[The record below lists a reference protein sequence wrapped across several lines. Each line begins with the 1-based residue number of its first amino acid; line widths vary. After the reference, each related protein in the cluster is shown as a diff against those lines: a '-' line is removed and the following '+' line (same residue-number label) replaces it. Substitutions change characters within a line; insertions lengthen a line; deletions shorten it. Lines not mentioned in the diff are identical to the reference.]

1 VTATVVLLLALTLA
15 AAAVDW
21 VAVTVGNK
29 AVEYL
34 AKPGTM
40 VLLIATVLA
49 MEPTDTTARW
59 CFVVA
64 LVFSMAG
71 DIFLMLPD
79 RERFFVFGLGA
90 FLIGHLA
97 YIPGLVLLGFGPAGF
112 LVGLALVIVAM
123 ATIGRRVVG
132 AVRAGEPDL
141 LVPVMVYMG
150 VISLMVACAFAT
162 AKPVA
167 VIGALLFYGSDS
179 MIAWNGF
186 VAPFRHA
193 NVAIMVTYHLGQIGL
208 VLALL

>member
-1 VTATVVLLLALTLA
+1 MTATVVLLLAMTVTVA
-15 AAAVDW
+15 VVDW
-21 VAVTVGNK
+21 VAVYVGNK
-29 AVEYL
+29 GLEYV

-49 MEPTDTTARW
+49 MEPTDSTARW

-64 LVFSMAG
+64 LAFSMLG

-79 RERFFVFGLGA
+79 RDRWFVFGLGS
-90 FLIGHLA
+90 FLVGHLA
-97 YIPGLVLLGFGPAGF
+97 YIPGLVLLSFGAVGF
-112 LVGLALVIVAM
+112 LVGLAFVFVAM
-123 ATIGRRVVG
+123 ATIGRRVVK
-132 AVRAGEPDL
+132 AVQDGEPKL

-162 AKPVA
+162 AKPIA
-167 VIGALLFYGSDS
+167 ILGALLFYGSDS

-186 VAPFRHA
+186 VKPFRHA

-208 VLALL
+208 VLALV

>member
-1 VTATVVLLLALTLA
+1 MTATVVLLLAMTLTVA
-15 AAAVDW
+15 VVDW

-29 AVEYL
+29 GLEYV

-49 MEPTDTTARW
+49 MEPTDSTARW

-64 LVFSMAG
+64 LVFSMIG

-79 RERFFVFGLGA
+79 REKFFVFGLGA

-97 YIPGLVLLGFGPAGF
+97 YVPGLVLLSFGPVGF
-112 LVGLALVIVAM
+112 LVGLVFVIVAM
-123 ATIGRRVVG
+123 ATIGRRVVA
-132 AVRAGEPDL
+132 AVKAGEPDL

-162 AKPVA
+162 AKPIA
-167 VIGALLFYGSDS
+167 IIGALLFYISDS
-179 MIAWNGF
+179 LIAWNGF
-186 VAPFRHA
+186 VQPFRNA
-193 NVAIMVTYHLGQIGL
+193 NLAIMVTYHLGQIGL
-208 VLALL
+208 VLALV

>member
-1 VTATVVLLLALTLA
+1 MTATVVLLLAMTLTV
-15 AAAVDW
+15 AVLDW
-21 VAVTVGNK
+21 VAVGLANK
-29 AVEYL
+29 GLEYL

-49 MEPTDTTARW
+49 MEPTNTTARW

-64 LVFSMAG
+64 LVFSMVG

-97 YIPGLVLLGFGPAGF
+97 YVPGLVLLSFSPVAF
-112 LVGLALVIVAM
+112 LVGLAFVVVAM

-132 AVRAGEPDL
+132 AVQEAQPDL
-141 LVPVMVYMG
+141 LVPVIVYMG

-162 AKPVA
+162 TKPVA
-167 VIGALLFYGSDS
+167 IIGALLFYGSDS

-186 VAPFRHA
+186 VKPFRRA
-193 NVAIMVTYHLGQIGL
+193 DVAIMITYHLGQIGL
-208 VLALL
+208 VLALV

>member
-1 VTATVVLLLALTLA
+1 VTASVALLLALTLTV
-15 AAAVDW
+15 AVLDW
-21 VAVTVGNK
+21 VAVRLGNK
-29 AVEYL
+29 GLEYV

-40 VLLIATVLA
+40 VLLIAAVLA
-49 MEPTDTTARW
+49 MEPTNDASRW

-64 LVFSMAG
+64 LVFSLVG

-79 RERFFVFGLGA
+79 RDRFFVFGLGA

-97 YIPGLVLLGFGPAGF
+97 YIPGLLLLSVGAVGF
-112 LVGLALVIVAM
+112 LIGLVLVIVAM
-123 ATIGRRVVG
+123 ATIGRRVVA
-132 AVRAGEPDL
+132 AVKTGQPEL

-167 VIGALLFYGSDS
+167 IVGALLFYGSDS
-179 MIAWNGF
+179 LIAWNGF
-186 VAPFRHA
+186 VKPYWWA

-208 VLALL
+208 ALALV

>member
-1 VTATVVLLLALTLA
+1 
-15 AAAVDW
+15 
-21 VAVTVGNK
+21 VGNK
-29 AVEYL
+29 ALEYV
-34 AKPGTM
+34 AKPATM
-40 VLLIATVLA
+40 VALIATVLA
-49 MEPTDTTARW
+49 MEPTNATARW

-79 RERFFVFGLGA
+79 RDRFFVFGLGA

-97 YIPGLVLLGFGPAGF
+97 YVPGLVLLSFGPVGF
-112 LVGLALVIVAM
+112 LVGLALVLVAM
-123 ATIGRRVVG
+123 ATVGRRVVT
-132 AVRAGEPDL
+132 AVKAGEPDL

-186 VAPFRHA
+186 VQPFRRA

-208 VLALL
+208 VLALV

>member
-1 VTATVVLLLALTLA
+1 MTATVVLLLAMTLTVA
-15 AAAVDW
+15 VVDW
-21 VAVTVGNK
+21 VAVGVGNK
-29 AVEYL
+29 GLEYL

-49 MEPTDTTARW
+49 MEPTDSTSRW

-79 RERFFVFGLGA
+79 RDRFFVFGLGA

-97 YIPGLVLLGFGPAGF
+97 YVPGLVLIGFGAVGF
-112 LVGLALVIVAM
+112 LVGLALVLVAM
-123 ATIGRRVVG
+123 ATIGRRVVT
-132 AVRAGEPDL
+132 AVKAGEPDL
-141 LVPVMVYMG
+141 VVPVMAYMG

-162 AKPVA
+162 TKPIA
-167 VIGALLFYGSDS
+167 IIGALLFYGSDS

-186 VAPFRHA
+186 VKPFPRA
-193 NVAIMVTYHLGQIGL
+193 DVAIMVTYHLGQIGL
-208 VLALL
+208 VLALV

>member
-1 VTATVVLLLALTLA
+1 MTATVVLLLAMTLTVA
-15 AAAVDW
+15 VVDW
-21 VAVTVGNK
+21 VAVSLGKK
-29 AVEYL
+29 AVEYV

-49 MEPTDTTARW
+49 MEPTNGTARW

-64 LVFSMAG
+64 LAFSMLG

-79 RERFFVFGLGA
+79 RQRFFVFGLGA
-90 FLIGHLA
+90 FLVGHLA
-97 YIPGLVLLGFGPAGF
+97 YVPGLVLLSFGPVGF
-112 LVGLALVIVAM
+112 LAGLAFVLVAM
-123 ATIGRRVVG
+123 ATVGRRVVA
-132 AVRAGEPDL
+132 AVKAAEPDL

-167 VIGALLFYGSDS
+167 IIGALLFYGSDS

-186 VAPFRHA
+186 VKPFRNA
-193 NVAIMVTYHLGQIGL
+193 GVAIMVTYHLGQIGL
-208 VLALL
+208 VLALV

>member
-1 VTATVVLLLALTLA
+1 MTATVVLLLAMTLTV
-15 AAAVDW
+15 AVLDW
-21 VAVTVGNK
+21 VAVGVGNK
-29 AVEYL
+29 GLEYL

-40 VLLIATVLA
+40 VLLIATALA
-49 MEPTDTTARW
+49 MEPTDATARW

-64 LVFSMAG
+64 LVFSMVG

-97 YIPGLVLLGFGPAGF
+97 YVPGLVLLGFSPVAF
-112 LVGLALVIVAM
+112 LVGLAFVVVAM
-123 ATIGRRVVG
+123 STIGRRVVT
-132 AVRAGEPDL
+132 AVKDGQPDL

-162 AKPVA
+162 TKPVA
-167 VIGALLFYGSDS
+167 ILGALLFYGSDS

-186 VAPFRHA
+186 VKPFHRA
-193 NVAIMVTYHLGQIGL
+193 NIAIMVTYHLGQIGL

>member
-1 VTATVVLLLALTLA
+1 VVLLLAMTLTVA
-15 AAAVDW
+15 VVDW
-21 VAVTVGNK
+21 VAVSVGNK
-29 AVEYL
+29 GLEYA

-49 MEPTDTTARW
+49 MEPTNGTARW

-64 LVFSMAG
+64 LVFSMVG

-79 RERFFVFGLGA
+79 RERFFVFGLGS

-97 YIPGLVLLGFGPAGF
+97 YVPGLVLLSFGPVGF
-112 LVGLALVIVAM
+112 LVGLAFVIVAM
-123 ATIGRRVVG
+123 GTIGRRVVT
-132 AVRAGEPDL
+132 AVKAGEPDL

-167 VIGALLFYGSDS
+167 IVGALLFYGSDS

-186 VAPFRHA
+186 VKPFRYA
-193 NVAIMVTYHLGQIGL
+193 GVAIMVTYHLGQIGL
-208 VLALL
+208 VLALV